1 MVRNTGKRKYY
12 DIYSALDLRGF
23 IEMDIIYT

>member
-1 MVRNTGKRKYY
+1 MVRNTGKRKY